1 VIQLSY
7 IVSQEWLSEHLDEP
21 NIVIVDCRFML
32 GKPESGRILY
42 TEDHILGAFYVDLEK
57 DLSGPIMQHGGRHP
71 LPDLGAFSLLV
82 GRLGVD
88 AGIKVIAYDDQGGAM
103 ASRLWWM
110 LQLLGHK
117 EAYVLDQGYSTWKS
131 AGLPVTG
138 EVPTATP
145 RVFSPKVLRHMLAS
159 FDEVR
164 DKFERPGTVL
174 VDSREEKRYQGIE
187 ESIDRVA
194 GHIPGAKNYFWKE
207 VLNESGAW
215 KSSIEQEKHFQELH
229 AADEIIVYCGS
240 GVTACP
246 NVLALMEAGFM
257 NVKLYSGS
265 WSDWVSYEDNPIAT
279 GKE

>member
-1 VIQLSY
+1 MSH
-7 IVSQEWLSEHLDEP
+7 IVSQEWLSEHLNESD
-21 NIVIVDCRFML
+21 IVIVDCRFML
-32 GKPESGRILY
+32 GNPVSGLNLY
-42 TEDHILGAFYVDLEK
+42 TEDHIPGAFYMDLEK

-82 GRLGVD
+82 GRLGID
-88 AGIKVIAYDDQGGAM
+88 ATVKVIAYDDQGGAM

-110 LQLLGHK
+110 LQLLGHM
-117 EAYVLDQGYSTWKS
+117 ETYVLDKGYSAWK
-131 AGLPVTG
+131 AAELPVTQ
-138 EVPTATP
+138 EVPTAVP
-145 RVFSPKVLRHMLAS
+145 RVFSPKVHRHMLAS

-164 DKFERPGTVL
+164 DKFEQPGTVL
-174 VDSREEKRYQGIE
+174 VDSREAKRYQGLE

-207 VLNESGAW
+207 VLGETGAW
-215 KSSIEQEKHFQELH
+215 KNPEALEKHFQELH

-246 NVLALMEAGFM
+246 NVLAMMEAGFT

-265 WSDWVSYEDNPIAT
+265 WSDWISYEENPIAT
-279 GKE
+279 GEE